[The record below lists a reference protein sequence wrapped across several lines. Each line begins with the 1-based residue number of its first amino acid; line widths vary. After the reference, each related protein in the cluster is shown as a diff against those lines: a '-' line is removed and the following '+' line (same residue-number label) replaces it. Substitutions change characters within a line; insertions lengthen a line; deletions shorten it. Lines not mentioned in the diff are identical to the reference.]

1 MSTVV
6 EHTSGPRN
14 RWLLPILLAIVVAAI
29 ILGAIFIPKLVK
41 SAAKP
46 TATVRVVVVTSSPGA
61 GTAMPTPSSGSG
73 TVVATTSSSGTGST
87 PLPGATPVPT
97 HVGLVLGM
105 ITHPQ
110 HDVTAAQAG
119 ANRHDPTYTFRL
131 DPRKVVQ
138 LTLPNE
144 GFAAFQIVSPAPAP
158 TPTPHLGVDKRPV
171 IWFLISYQGQ
181 QYSVAVAQPA
191 KQGPSGI
198 WFVVTVLKG
207 RHLS

>member
-14 RWLLPILLAIVVAAI
+14 RWLLPLLLALIIAAI
-29 ILGAIFIPKLVK
+29 ILGAIFIPKLTK

-46 TATVRVVVVTSSPGA
+46 TATVRVVVVTPSP
-61 GTAMPTPSSGSG
+61 GSG
-73 TVVATTSSSGTGST
+73 TVIATTTSSGTGST

-119 ANRHDPTYTFRL
+119 ANRHDPAYTFRL

-138 LTLPNE
+138 LTLANE

-191 KQGPSGI
+191 KHGPSGV
-198 WFVVTVLKG
+198 WFIVTVLKG
-207 RHLS
+207 RHIS